1 MVILLLQWGSWRW
14 RATVWLLSHDHLE
27 LSASSPQK
35 LPEIKKLNSARHAA
49 GSPACCGYRFYIS
62 SSDIW
67 GGGLPPKAQVTV
79 FVLEN
84 MVKTMSRYSVSKLL
98 NTKICESRANF
109 LFLIEISHVIFAL
122 SVNWFNLMMWGWSS
136 CWSIVSSLF
145 SS

>member
-14 RATVWLLSHDHLE
+14 IATVWLLSHDHLE

-98 NTKICESRANF
+98 NTKICESRSNIIF
-109 LFLIEISHVIFAL
+109 DWNLPRHFAL
-122 SVNWFNLMMWGWSS
+122 SASRVNLTMWCRSS
-136 CWSIVSSLF
+136 YRSIVFSFF